1 MSTHRKTATLPD
13 NGRLTIPKHLR
24 DSLALEAGCV
34 LEVDVV
40 DGAVRLRPR
49 VPAPETPPVSTSR

>member
-1 MSTHRKTATLPD
+1 MRTKPKTATLLG

-24 DSLALEAGCV
+24 ERLVLEAGDI

-40 DGAVRLRPR
+40 DGAVRLRRP
-49 VPAPETPPVSTSR
+49 PAPETPSVTTR